1 MYLHSPGPQPTPISA
16 VACGT
21 HTFDM
26 NDLQTAY
33 RTFFGKGDA
42 LYQLFS
48 PYRICPLGAHVDHQH
63 GLVTGFAFDSG
74 IEFLFSAT
82 DTGKVEMASLS
93 FEGLMTFNVQR
104 PVDEKQGNWGDYL
117 RGAVWAL
124 QQDFKLEKGIRGIVK
139 GSMPIGGLSSSA
151 ALLCGFVMAID
162 KVNKL
167 NLSRQQ
173 IIDYA
178 SIAERQ
184 YVGLN
189 NGILDQA
196 CVVLCEA
203 DKLLYLD
210 THTAN
215 TSSSRSAWSG
225 GILPPT
231 SVLTLTTLTTRQ
243 STTARSANPLQI
255 RHLLLRR
262 DPKAN
267 RTDYNLR
274 VSECKTAAW
283 IIQAYEDEHLKELQD
298 TRLRDVEE
306 STFDKYAD
314 KMPARFARRAR
325 HFFTECDR
333 VKAGVEAWKRG
344 DIEAFGQQIFESCES
359 SMNNY
364 ECGSPELIS
373 LYKIMRRT
381 PASTADASQGG
392 FKGACIAL
400 VDPAKEDEI
409 RSFVTEEYLK
419 EYPQYKDTFE
429 IFFQNPA
436 DGVDFL

>member
-1 MYLHSPGPQPTPISA
+1 MK
-16 VACGT
+16 
-21 HTFDM
+21 
-26 NDLQTAY
+26 DLFQAY

-63 GLVTGFAFDSG
+63 GLVTGFAFDNG

-82 DTGKVEMASLS
+82 ETGKVEMASLS

-104 PVDEKQGNWGDYL
+104 FNEERQHNWGDYL

-124 QQDFKLEKGIRGIVK
+124 QQDYQLKRGVRGIVK

-162 KVNKL
+162 KVNELGLDK
-167 NLSRQQ
+167 RQ
-173 IIDYA
+173 IIKYA

-210 THTAN
+210 TSTEEYQLLPFGDGKHQLPFKLGIFF
-215 TSSSRSAWSG
+215 SG
-225 GILPPT
+225 VT
-231 SVLTLTTLTTRQ
+231 RKLTG
-243 STTARSANPLQI
+243 
-255 RHLLLRR
+255 
-262 DPKAN
+262 
-267 RTDYNLR
+267 TDYNLR

-283 IIQAYEDEHLKELQD
+283 MIEAYEDIPLRELSD
-298 TRLRDVEE
+298 TRLRDVDEKE
-306 STFDKYAD
+306 FLKHEH
-314 KMPARFARRAR
+314 KMPERFARRAR
-325 HFFTECDR
+325 HFYTECDR
-333 VKAGVEAWKRG
+333 VVDGVKAWKEG
-344 DIEAFGQQIFESCES
+344 DIKKFGEYIFESCES

-364 ECGSPELIS
+364 ECGSPELIEI
-373 LYKIMRRT
+373 YEIMRRT
-381 PASTADASQGG
+381 DGIYGGRFSGAG

-400 VDPAKEDEI
+400 VDPSKEEYI
-409 RSFVTEEYLK
+409 KQYVTSEYLK
-419 EYPQYKDTFE
+419 KYPQYKESFE
-429 IFFQNPA
+429 VYFCSPCN
-436 DGVDFL
+436 GVDFL

>member
-1 MYLHSPGPQPTPISA
+1 MDSLHQ
-16 VACGT
+16 
-21 HTFDM
+21 
-26 NDLQTAY
+26 AY

-63 GLVTGFAFDSG
+63 GLVSGFAFDSG

-82 DTGKVEMASLS
+82 DSGKVEMASLS

-124 QQDFKLEKGIRGIVK
+124 QQDFRLEKGIRGIVR

-162 KVNKL
+162 KVNHL
-167 NLSRQQ
+167 GLTRQQ
-173 IIDYA
+173 VIDYA
-178 SIAERQ
+178 SVAERR

-210 THTAN
+210 TGTGEHRLVPFGGD
-215 TSSSRSAWSG
+215 SPQPLPFKLGIFFSG
-225 GILPPT
+225 VT
-231 SVLTLTTLTTRQ
+231 RKLTG
-243 STTARSANPLQI
+243 
-255 RHLLLRR
+255 
-262 DPKAN
+262 
-267 RTDYNLR
+267 TDYNLR

-283 IIQAYEDEHLKELQD
+283 IMQAYEGEHLRELQD
-298 TRLRDVEE
+298 TRLRDVPEGHLG
-306 STFDKYAD
+306 KYAAR
-314 KMPARFARRAR
+314 MPERFARRAR

-333 VKAGVEAWKRG
+333 VRRGVDAWEKG
-344 DIEAFGQQIFESCES
+344 DIRRFGQLVFESCES
-359 SMNNY
+359 SMNDY
-364 ECGSPELIS
+364 ECGSPELIA
-373 LYKIMRRT
+373 LYEIMKETDGIFGGRFSG
-381 PASTADASQGG
+381 AG

-400 VDPAKEDEI
+400 VDPARLDDI
-409 RSFVTEEYLK
+409 RAEVTRRYL
-419 EYPQYKDTFE
+419 ERYPQYRDSFE
-429 IFFQNPA
+429 IFFCDPA
-436 DGVDFL
+436 NGVDFL

>member
-1 MYLHSPGPQPTPISA
+1 ME
-16 VACGT
+16 
-21 HTFDM
+21 
-26 NDLQTAY
+26 DLFQAY

-63 GLVTGFAFDSG
+63 GLVTGFAFDNG

-82 DTGKVEMASLS
+82 ETGKVEMASLS

-104 PVDEKQGNWGDYL
+104 FNEEKQNNWGDYL

-124 QQDFKLEKGIRGIVK
+124 QQDFQLKRGVRGIVK

-162 KVNKL
+162 KVNQLGLDK
-167 NLSRQQ
+167 RQ
-173 IIDYA
+173 IIKYA

-210 THTAN
+210 TATEEYQLLPFGDGN
-215 TSSSRSAWSG
+215 QPLPFELGIFFSG
-225 GILPPT
+225 VT
-231 SVLTLTTLTTRQ
+231 RKLTG
-243 STTARSANPLQI
+243 
-255 RHLLLRR
+255 
-262 DPKAN
+262 
-267 RTDYNLR
+267 TDYNLR

-283 IIQAYEDEHLKELQD
+283 MLEAYENIPLRELQE
-298 TRLRDVEE
+298 TRLRDVDEQV
-306 STFDKYAD
+306 FLKYED
-314 KMPARFARRAR
+314 RMPERFARRAR
-325 HFFTECDR
+325 HFYTECDR
-333 VKAGVEAWKRG
+333 VTDGVKAWKEG
-344 DIEAFGQQIFESCES
+344 DIEKFGKYIFESCES

-364 ECGSPELIS
+364 ECGSPELIDI
-373 LYKIMRRT
+373 YEIMRRT
-381 PASTADASQGG
+381 DGIYGGRFSGAG

-400 VDPAKEDEI
+400 VDPKKKDGI
-409 RSFVTEEYLK
+409 KQFVTNEYLK
-419 EYPQYKDTFE
+419 KYPQYKDSFE
-429 IFFQNPA
+429 VYFCHPCH
-436 DGVDFL
+436 GVDFL

>member
-1 MYLHSPGPQPTPISA
+1 ME
-16 VACGT
+16 
-21 HTFDM
+21 
-26 NDLQTAY
+26 DLFQAY

-63 GLVTGFAFDSG
+63 GLVTGFAFDNG

-82 DTGKVEMASLS
+82 ETGKVEMASLS

-104 PVDEKQGNWGDYL
+104 FNEEKQNNWGDYL

-124 QQDFKLEKGIRGIVK
+124 QQDFQLKRGVRGIVK

-162 KVNKL
+162 KVNQLGLDK
-167 NLSRQQ
+167 RQ
-173 IIDYA
+173 IIKYA

-210 THTAN
+210 TATEEYQLLPFGDG
-215 TSSSRSAWSG
+215 SQPLPFELGIFFSG
-225 GILPPT
+225 VT
-231 SVLTLTTLTTRQ
+231 RKLTG
-243 STTARSANPLQI
+243 
-255 RHLLLRR
+255 
-262 DPKAN
+262 
-267 RTDYNLR
+267 TDYNLR

-283 IIQAYEDEHLKELQD
+283 MLEAYENIPLRELQE
-298 TRLRDVEE
+298 TRLRDVDEQV
-306 STFDKYAD
+306 FLKYED
-314 KMPARFARRAR
+314 RMPERFARRAR
-325 HFFTECDR
+325 HFYTECDR
-333 VKAGVEAWKRG
+333 VTDGVKAWKEG
-344 DIEAFGQQIFESCES
+344 DIEKFGKYIFESCES

-364 ECGSPELIS
+364 ECGSPELIDI
-373 LYKIMRRT
+373 YEIMRWTDGIYGGRFSG
-381 PASTADASQGG
+381 AG

-400 VDPAKEDEI
+400 VDPKKKDGI
-409 RSFVTEEYLK
+409 KQFVTNEYLK
-419 EYPQYKDTFE
+419 KYPQYKDSFE
-429 IFFQNPA
+429 VYFCHPCH
-436 DGVDFL
+436 GVDFL

>member
-1 MYLHSPGPQPTPISA
+1 MT
-16 VACGT
+16 
-21 HTFDM
+21 
-26 NDLQTAY
+26 DLFTAY

-42 LYQLFS
+42 LYQLFA

-63 GLVTGFAFDSG
+63 GLVSGFAFDSG
-74 IEFLFSAT
+74 IDFLFSAT
-82 DTGKVEMASLS
+82 DSGKVEMASLS

-124 QQDFKLEKGIRGIVK
+124 QQDFHLEKGIRGIIK

-162 KVNKL
+162 KVNHL
-167 NLSRQQ
+167 GLTRQQ

-178 SIAERQ
+178 SIAERR

-196 CVVLCEA
+196 CVVLCES

-210 THTAN
+210 TETGEYRLIPFGGD
-215 TSSSRSAWSG
+215 TPKPLPFKLGIFFSG
-225 GILPPT
+225 
-231 SVLTLTTLTTRQ
+231 VTRQ
-243 STTARSANPLQI
+243 LTG
-255 RHLLLRR
+255 
-262 DPKAN
+262 
-267 RTDYNLR
+267 TDYNLR

-283 IIQAYEDEHLKELQD
+283 IIEAYEGEHLKELSD
-298 TRLRDVEE
+298 TRLRDVTKASFE
-306 STFDKYAD
+306 KNAD
-314 KMPARFARRAR
+314 MMPERFGRRAK
-325 HFFTECDR
+325 HFFSECER
-333 VKAGVEAWKRG
+333 VKKGVKAWEDG
-344 DIEAFGQQIFESCES
+344 NIELFGKYVFESCES

-373 LYKIMRRT
+373 LYNIMRNTDGIYGGRFSG
-381 PASTADASQGG
+381 AG

-400 VDPAKEDEI
+400 VDPAKLDSVRETV
-409 RSFVTEEYLK
+409 RREYLAQ
-419 EYPQYKDTFE
+419 YPQYESSFE
-429 IFFQNPA
+429 IFFCNPA
-436 DGVDFL
+436 NGVDFL

>member
-1 MYLHSPGPQPTPISA
+1 MTNLFS
-16 VACGT
+16 
-21 HTFDM
+21 
-26 NDLQTAY
+26 AY

-63 GLVTGFAFDSG
+63 GLVTGFAFNSG
-74 IEFLFSAT
+74 IDFLFSAT
-82 DTGKVEMASLS
+82 ESGKVEMASLS

-124 QQDFKLEKGIRGIVK
+124 QQDFRLEKGVRGIVN

-162 KVNKL
+162 KVN
-167 NLSRQQ
+167 NLGLTRKQV
-173 IIDYA
+173 IDYA

-210 THTAN
+210 TETGEHRLIPFGGD
-215 TSSSRSAWSG
+215 SPKPLPFKLGIFFSG
-225 GILPPT
+225 VT
-231 SVLTLTTLTTRQ
+231 RKLTG
-243 STTARSANPLQI
+243 
-255 RHLLLRR
+255 
-262 DPKAN
+262 
-267 RTDYNLR
+267 TDYNLR

-283 IIQAYEDEHLKELQD
+283 IMQAYEGEPLKELSE
-298 TRLRDVEE
+298 TRLRDVSEE
-306 STFDKYAD
+306 MLKKYSSL
-314 KMPARFARRAR
+314 MPERFAKRAR
-325 HFFTECDR
+325 HFYSECDR
-333 VKAGVEAWKRG
+333 VVNGIKAWEAG
-344 DIEAFGQQIFESCES
+344 DIESFGKLVFESCES

-364 ECGSPELIS
+364 ECGSPELID
-373 LYKIMRRT
+373 LYEVMRDTDGIFGGRFSG
-381 PASTADASQGG
+381 AG

-400 VDPAKEDEI
+400 VDPAKLDSI
-409 RSFVTEEYLK
+409 RKSVTEKYLAK
-419 EYPQYKDTFE
+419 YPQYKDSFE
-429 IFFQNPA
+429 IFFCDPTN
-436 DGVDFL
+436 GVDFL

>member
-1 MYLHSPGPQPTPISA
+1 ME
-16 VACGT
+16 
-21 HTFDM
+21 
-26 NDLQTAY
+26 DLFQAY

-63 GLVTGFAFDSG
+63 GLVTGFAFDNG

-82 DTGKVEMASLS
+82 ETGKVEMASLS

-104 PVDEKQGNWGDYL
+104 FNEEKQNNWGDYL

-124 QQDFKLEKGIRGIVK
+124 QQDFQLKRGVRGIVK

-162 KVNKL
+162 KVNQLGLEK
-167 NLSRQQ
+167 RQ
-173 IIDYA
+173 IIKYA

-210 THTAN
+210 TATEEYQLLPFGDGN
-215 TSSSRSAWSG
+215 QPLPFELGIFFSG
-225 GILPPT
+225 VT
-231 SVLTLTTLTTRQ
+231 RKLTG
-243 STTARSANPLQI
+243 
-255 RHLLLRR
+255 
-262 DPKAN
+262 
-267 RTDYNLR
+267 TDYNLR

-283 IIQAYEDEHLKELQD
+283 MLEAYENIPLRELQE
-298 TRLRDVEE
+298 TRLRDVDEQV
-306 STFDKYAD
+306 FLKYED
-314 KMPARFARRAR
+314 RMPERFARRAR
-325 HFFTECDR
+325 HFYTECDR
-333 VKAGVEAWKRG
+333 VTDGVKAWKEG
-344 DIEAFGQQIFESCES
+344 DIEKFGKYIFESCES

-364 ECGSPELIS
+364 ECGSPELIDI
-373 LYKIMRRT
+373 YEIMRRT
-381 PASTADASQGG
+381 DGIYGGRFSGAG

-400 VDPAKEDEI
+400 VDPKKKDGI
-409 RSFVTEEYLK
+409 KQFVTNEYLK
-419 EYPQYKDTFE
+419 KYPQYKDSFE
-429 IFFQNPA
+429 VYFCHPCH
-436 DGVDFL
+436 GVDFL

>member
-1 MYLHSPGPQPTPISA
+1 MT
-16 VACGT
+16 
-21 HTFDM
+21 
-26 NDLQTAY
+26 DLFTAY

-63 GLVTGFAFDSG
+63 GLVTGFAFNSG
-74 IEFLFSAT
+74 IDFLFSAT
-82 DTGKVEMASLS
+82 ESGKVEMASLS

-124 QQDFKLEKGIRGIVK
+124 QQDFRLEKGVRGIVN

-162 KVNKL
+162 KVN
-167 NLSRQQ
+167 NLGLTRKQV
-173 IIDYA
+173 IDYA

-210 THTAN
+210 TETGEHRLIPFGGD
-215 TSSSRSAWSG
+215 SPKPLPFKLGIFFSG
-225 GILPPT
+225 VT
-231 SVLTLTTLTTRQ
+231 RKLTG
-243 STTARSANPLQI
+243 
-255 RHLLLRR
+255 
-262 DPKAN
+262 
-267 RTDYNLR
+267 TDYNLR

-283 IIQAYEDEHLKELQD
+283 IMQAYEGEPLKELSE
-298 TRLRDVEE
+298 TRLRDVSEE
-306 STFDKYAD
+306 MLKKYSSL
-314 KMPARFARRAR
+314 MPERFAKRAR
-325 HFFTECDR
+325 HFYSECDR
-333 VKAGVEAWKRG
+333 VVNGIKAWEAG
-344 DIEAFGQQIFESCES
+344 DIESFGKLVFESCES

-364 ECGSPELIS
+364 ECGSPELID
-373 LYKIMRRT
+373 LYEVMRDTDGIFGGRFSG
-381 PASTADASQGG
+381 AG

-400 VDPAKEDEI
+400 VDPAKLDSI
-409 RSFVTEEYLK
+409 RKSVTEKYLAK
-419 EYPQYKDTFE
+419 YPQYKDSFE
-429 IFFQNPA
+429 IFFCDPTN
-436 DGVDFL
+436 GVDFL